1 VGEALLRVALAVVS
15 ASGLP
20 EVAQA
25 DAVSA
30 TDTAVSRRAV
40 RRAEVCRGIRRLLE
54 VAG

>member
-1 VGEALLRVALAVVS
+1 VGEALRVAVAVVS

-20 EVAQA
+20 EAAQA

-40 RRAEVCRGIRRLLE
+40 RQAEVCRGIRELRE
-54 VAG
+54 IAG